1 MAGLAKQEYEWKFV
15 AAVPPREVF
24 ATFEQLI
31 GTFPYQFEPVGHDE
45 ARVVETERKGVFGG
59 WTKAKRKLKWV
70 ACRGVYDYD
79 APGTQVVIQASKGKA
94 AMMRALQ
101 VVQLLTRG
109 VDDRRTIYRSREIA
123 PGPVSLVASWA
134 GTPYKLFTE
143 PRFDAPRGAEILTA
157 TRVEAIAGG
166 RGAFTKVRLPAGAE
180 GFVERDQIV
189 SGPQEATREAQESIA
204 ERG

>member
-1 MAGLAKQEYEWKFV
+1 VAVLAPQKYEWKFV

-24 ATFEQLI
+24 ATMEQLI
-31 GTFPYQFEPVGHDE
+31 GTFPYQFEPVSHDA

-59 WTKAKRKLKWV
+59 WTKATRRLTWIS
-70 ACRGVYDYD
+70 CRADY
-79 APGTQVVIQASKGKA
+79 GTVGTDVVIQASKGKA

-101 VVQLLTRG
+101 VVQLLTHG
-109 VDDRRTIYRSREIA
+109 VDDRRTIYRSREIS

-143 PRFDAPRGAEILTA
+143 PRFDAPRGPEILTA
-157 TRVEAIAGG
+157 THVEAVEGA
-166 RGAFTKVRLPAGAE
+166 RGPFVKVRLASGVE

-189 SGPQEATREAQESIA
+189 PGPQEATREAQESVA
-204 ERG
+204 AQG